1 MRRKKRARREG
12 QRSLAAEPLFGLSIF
27 DTLILTGGAAL
38 TVGAK
43 KKGPR
48 NEHLACLAHHVVH
61 ANTAVCPKDAA
72 FRAKGVGPT
81 RLFLGY
87 H

>member
-43 KKGPR
+43 KKGL
-48 NEHLACLAHHVVH
+48 ET
-61 ANTAVCPKDAA
+61 NTLRVSPITWSM
-72 FRAKGVGPT
+72 PT
-81 RLFLGY
+81 LPFAQRMPPVERKA
-87 H
+87 